1 MTPAATETERA
12 LVRSILS
19 VLPQLGQI
27 AAGVGREHNTVS
39 PQAGKLLFGLRA
51 GPMRSGELAD
61 HCLLTR
67 PAVTELVDGLV
78 ADGYVRREDEP
89 DDRRAVVLSL
99 TGSGRRAIERFEDHF
114 ADALQAVL
122 AALDPHERE
131 RVRAAFA
138 DLDRALREARD
149 ER

>member
-1 MTPAATETERA
+1 MSPAATETERE

-19 VLPQLGQI
+19 VLPQIGRI

-39 PQAGKLLFGLRA
+39 PQAGKLLFWLRN

-67 PAVTELVDGLV
+67 PAVSELVDGLV
-78 ADGYVRREDEP
+78 ADGHVKRDEAHE
-89 DDRRAVVLSL
+89 DRRAVVLSL
-99 TGSGRRAIERFEDHF
+99 TASGRRAIERFEDRF
-114 ADALQAVL
+114 GEALKSVL
-122 AALDPHERE
+122 AHLDAPSRD
-131 RVRAAFA
+131 RVRAAFF
-138 DLDRALREARD
+138 DLEQALKESRD

>member
-1 MTPAATETERA
+1 MTTAATHTERE
-12 LVRSILS
+12 LVRSILT
-19 VLPQLGQI
+19 VLPQLGRL
-27 AAGVGREHNTVS
+27 AADVGRGPNTVT
-39 PQAGKLLFGLRA
+39 PQAGKLLFWLRN

-78 ADGYVRREDEP
+78 EEGYVRREEEP

-99 TGSGRRAIERFEDHF
+99 TTSGRRAIERFEDRL
-114 ADALQAVL
+114 AEALQRIL
-122 AALDPHERE
+122 GHLDGPSRE
-131 RVRAAFA
+131 RVRAAFL
-138 DLDRALREARD
+138 DLEHALKESRD